1 MTDENNDPQNAFAK
15 EVINT
20 SIEDKMRTSYLDYAM
35 SVIVSRALPD
45 ARDGLKPVHRRI
57 LYAMRQAGNDYN
69 KPYKKSARIVG
80 DVLGKFHPHSQEAV
94 YDALVRMAQP
104 FSLRCLLVDG
114 QGNFG
119 SVDGDDPAAMRYT
132 EVRMSRLAHAMMTD
146 IDKDT
151 VDMMDNYD
159 GSEQEP
165 TVLPPCF
172 PNLLVNG
179 SSGIAVG
186 MATNIPAH
194 NLSETINA
202 CLLLLKKPEAKLP
215 EIMRKIKGPDFPT
228 AGIIHGL
235 QGVREAYATGNGRI
249 VMRARTEIVELGKN
263 KRNAIIVTELP
274 FAVNKSHLVEHIAD
288 LVRDK
293 KLEGITDLRDESD
306 RTGMRIVIELK
317 RDAQPFVL
325 QNNLYKMTELQKN
338 FAVNMVALVH
348 GKPRVLN
355 LHEMLSYFLEHRR
368 EIIYR
373 RSLFDLERARE
384 KAHNLEGLA
393 VAISNIEEV
402 IDIIKKAPTPSDAKN
417 SLISHQ
423 WRCATVVK
431 MLAALDDPA
440 LTRPQREP
448 GVWGLQEGST
458 SKSRPH
464 YQLSGRQ
471 AQSILDMR
479 LARLTALERDK
490 VVADY
495 TATIS
500 VIVDLLKILDQPE
513 RIATLISEELTEIK
527 QNFGDTRRT
536 EIDEHGADIDNEDL
550 IEKVDMV
557 VTISHAGYIK
567 TQPQNDYRTQ
577 QRGGVGTTASGVREE
592 DFITQLHT
600 ANSHDMML
608 FITSRGRVYW
618 LKIYQLPQF
627 SSRASRGRPIV
638 NLIPLS
644 ENEKVQTV
652 LSTSDLNQDNAYIV
666 MATRNGIVKKTRL
679 SAFAKPRSKG
689 IIAINID
696 DGDQLIDAGIAS
708 DDDSI
713 MLFTDGGKAVRFK
726 SSVLRPIGRTARGV
740 KGIALR
746 NDQEVVSMVL
756 TSDDMQTVF
765 TVTEKGKGK
774 RSYIKDYTIRSRGT
788 QGVINISRSRSSG
801 KIIGCI
807 LLDKGDQVMLIT
819 NKGRLIRFKANTV
832 RVTSRATQGVAIMR
846 KGRETLVSVARI
858 KEKLLQ
864 K

>member
-1 MTDENNDPQNAFAK
+1 MTDQNSDMPEIFAK
-15 EVINT
+15 EIIHT

-45 ARDGLKPVHRRI
+45 VRDGLKPVHRRI

-132 EVRMSRLAHAMMTD
+132 EVRMSRLAHTMMTD

-151 VDMMDNYD
+151 VDMMPNYD
-159 GSEQEP
+159 DSEHEP

-194 NLSETINA
+194 NLTETINA
-202 CLLLLKKPEAKLP
+202 CLLVLKKPDAKLSAV
-215 EIMRKIKGPDFPT
+215 MRKIKGPDFPT
-228 AGIIHGL
+228 AGIIYGL
-235 QGVREAYATGNGRI
+235 QGVREAYETGKGRV

-274 FAVNKSHLVEHIAD
+274 YAVNKSHLVEYIAD

-293 KLEGITDLRDESD
+293 KLEGISDLRDESD
-306 RTGMRIVIELK
+306 RTGMRIVIELR
-317 RDAQPFVL
+317 RDSQPYVL
-325 QNNLYKMTELQKN
+325 QNNLFKMTELQKN
-338 FAVNMVALVH
+338 FSVNMVALVN
-348 GKPRVLN
+348 GTPRVLN
-355 LHEMLSYFLEHRR
+355 LVQMLNYFIEHRR
-368 EIIYR
+368 EIVYR

-393 VAISNIEEV
+393 VAISNIEEIV
-402 IDIIKKAPTPSDAKN
+402 ETIKNAPTPSDAKN
-417 SLISHQ
+417 ILLAQHWQ
-423 WRCATVVK
+423 CATVVK
-431 MLAALDDPA
+431 MLATLNDPL
-440 LTRPQREP
+440 LTRPQREI
-448 GVWGLQEGST
+448 GVWGLQIESGKGKKKST
-458 SKSRPH
+458 H
-464 YQLSGRQ
+464 YRLSDRQ

-490 VVADY
+490 IVNDY
-495 TATIS
+495 TATIKI
-500 VIVDLLKILDQPE
+500 IVDLLDILDKPE
-513 RIATLISEELTEIK
+513 RVTEIITEELTEIK
-527 QNFGDTRRT
+527 TNFGDKRRT
-536 EIDEHGADIDNEDL
+536 EIDEVGADIDNEDL
-550 IEKVDMV
+550 IEQVEMV

-567 TQPQNDYRTQ
+567 ARPLSDYRTQ
-577 QRGGVGTTASGVREE
+577 QRGGVGKTASGVREE

-600 ANSHDMML
+600 ANSHDTML
-608 FITSRGRVYW
+608 FITSRGRIYW

-627 SSRASRGRPIV
+627 NSRASRGRPIV
-638 NLIPLS
+638 NLLPLT
-644 ENEKVQTV
+644 ETEKIQTV

-666 MATRNGIVKKTRL
+666 MTTRNGIVKKTRL
-679 SAFAKPRSKG
+679 SAFSKPRSKG

-726 SSVLRPIGRTARGV
+726 SSALRVLSRTARGV
-740 KGIALR
+740 KGITLR
-746 NDQEVVSMVL
+746 NGQEVVSMVL
-756 TSDDMQTVF
+756 TSNDKHSVL

-774 RSYIKDYTIRSRGT
+774 RSLIENYPIRGRGT
-788 QGVINISRSRSSG
+788 QGVVNISRSKSSG

-807 LLDKGDQVMLIT
+807 LVDKGDEIMLIT
-819 NKGRLIRFKANTV
+819 NKGRLIRFKANSV
-832 RVTSRATQGVAIMR
+832 RVTSRATQGVTII
-846 KGRETLVSVARI
+846 KKVRETLVSVARV
-858 KEKLLQ
+858 KEKLI
-864 K
+864 